1 MKKIFL
7 FSLFFANTAFAA
19 SDSTTFSG
27 NISLQGNYQSGN
39 FNTITLGG
47 KLNSSLSKKKNNLDL
62 VASYRN
68 TQIKINDTSSF
79 SKREDEKYSLIAY
92 SKVIGKYKLIALNE
106 NEISFLRKI
115 EMRNS
120 FGVGMGY
127 KFVKTDKTEL
137 EISEVILSENSRYKE
152 DSLNINTFRSST
164 RFKFLYN
171 SYPFNLSCIWFLQPP
186 LWSSNKEVRYK
197 DNLNVRANTTFD
209 VNLTKKFLIG
219 ISDELIVQT
228 YAYIMVGKKISPY
241 DNSITVYLKFNL

>member
-68 TQIKINDTSSF
+68 TQIKIADDF
-79 SKREDEKYSLIAY
+79 VKKEDEKYSLLAY

-127 KFVKTDKTEL
+127 KFVKTDKTEF
-137 EISEVILSENSRYKE
+137 EISEVILSESSRYKE
-152 DSLNINTFRSST
+152 TSLDINTFRSST

-186 LWSSNKEVRYK
+186 LWSNKEVGYK

-219 ISDELIVQT
+219 ISEELIVQT
-228 YAYIMVGKKISPY
+228 YANIMVGKKISPY
-241 DNSITVYLKFNL
+241 DNSITVYVKYTL